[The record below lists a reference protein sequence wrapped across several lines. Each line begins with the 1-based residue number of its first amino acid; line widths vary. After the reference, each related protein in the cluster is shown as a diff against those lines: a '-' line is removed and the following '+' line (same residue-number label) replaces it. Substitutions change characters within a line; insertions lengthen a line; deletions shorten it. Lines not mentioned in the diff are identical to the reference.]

1 MFSLFSRFRE
11 NLHTYTYEKVYWAK
25 TASVYARKGYLPKT
39 SWTQYP
45 CKSRY
50 NNKTFATYE
59 EALNKCQ
66 SLLIHTDSSSDV
78 SCDDKKTE
86 LLSVRQRASTRES
99 DFEYYD
105 DTNIDDIPNIN
116 SPEVSIVEKTLTP
129 ESSGTS
135 DFVASNIMVEGAS
148 ELDITGLLQSQC
160 KCSGMFKWFMGMFIR
175 QRNTF
180 VFKFCT
186 SDKVVDVKEAV
197 MVEIEQIKEGVQYN
211 RKLIEQFIINMKREW
226 EMIKLEIQ
234 NLNKNQFALPQN
246 NISPLKKLLDEILPL
261 SSVEYIIVC
270 NELLENK
277 ENEDYFASR
286 ISAIGGKDMKSTLQN
301 IIKSCFFVETQN
313 MCNWS
318 GQHKK
323 FKLKGTKIA
332 SVVIQ
337 FVSENQKCTQTD
349 VENCLKYI
357 FQHTYDR
364 LKVEKKRTEV
374 QTGTGK

>member
-1 MFSLFSRFRE
+1 MKRYIGQKLPACMQERGIYPKQAGPSTHV
-11 NLHTYTYEKVYWAK
+11 NL
-25 TASVYARKGYLPKT
+25 
-39 SWTQYP
+39 
-45 CKSRY
+45 
-50 NNKTFATYE
+50 ATYE

-86 LLSVRQRASTRES
+86 LLIVRQRASTRES

-160 KCSGMFKWFMGMFIR
+160 KCS
-175 QRNTF
+175 
-180 VFKFCT
+180 
-186 SDKVVDVKEAV
+186 DVKEAV

-211 RKLIEQFIINMKREW
+211 RKLIEQLIINMKREW

-246 NISPLKKLLDEILPL
+246 NISPLKKLFDEILPL